1 LILKNINESKLNI
14 ENIEYSI
21 YELEPISSLNSES
34 KEMLRR
40 NGCLFRIHFK
50 DFGIGY
56 SDCFSWPEL
65 GDTSLTEK
73 VKMIQVGKMDF
84 HIEKSF
90 SIAKTDA
97 FYRFNRENAF
107 KKLCLINN
115 HFTCVNFN
123 LLTTNFIENLKKEGF
138 KYIKLKCGFD
148 LEKEASFLKKIS
160 PILKSCNIKVRL
172 DFNGSS
178 LFDEMHQFL
187 TSLDKYLSVISF
199 LEDPFK
205 NINNEWLQIKLL
217 FPELKIALDRTNN
230 SSDYFNIKE
239 AYDYLILKPAI
250 QNYDEIL
257 NFKNYNISRKK
268 ILFTSYMDHPLGQ
281 LSALYE
287 ASEYYNRNKD
297 KQQICGFLTHNL
309 YKINSYSERIKV
321 NLSQIIPPYEG
332 FGFGFDD
339 LLENE
344 NWRKIW

>member
-1 LILKNINESKLNI
+1 MILKNINESKFNI
-14 ENIEYSI
+14 DKIEYSI
-21 YELEPISSLNSES
+21 YELEPISSLNSKS

-40 NGCLFRIHFK
+40 DGCLFRIHFK
-50 DFGIGY
+50 DLGIGY

-65 GDTSLTEK
+65 GDTSLSEK
-73 VKMIQVGKMDF
+73 VKMVQVGKMDF

-107 KKLCLINN
+107 KKLCLIKN

-123 LLTTNFIENLKKEGF
+123 LLTTNFIENLRKEGF
-138 KYIKLKCGFD
+138 EYIKLKCGFN
-148 LEKEASFLKKIS
+148 LEKEASFLKKIV
-160 PILKSCNIKVRL
+160 PILKICNIKVRL
-172 DFNGSS
+172 DFNGSCS
-178 LFDEMHQFL
+178 FDGMYQFL
-187 TSLDKYLSVISF
+187 QSLDKNLSVISF
-199 LEDPFK
+199 IEDPFK
-205 NINNEWLQIKLL
+205 NINNEWMQIKQF
-217 FPELKIALDRTNN
+217 FPDLGIALDRTNN
-230 SSDYFNIKE
+230 NSDYCNKNE

-250 QNYDEIL
+250 QNHDEIL
-257 NFKNYNISRKK
+257 NCKHYNIERKK

-287 ASEYYNRNKD
+287 ASEYYNSNHNNT
-297 KQQICGFLTHNL
+297 QICGFLTHDL
-309 YKINSYSERIKV
+309 YKKNSYSERIKV
-321 NLSQIIPPYEG
+321 NFSQIVPPQEG